1 MHRLKL
7 SESLKNRR
15 NTKTGGKQM
24 AAKAVYYEI
33 PKENPRNFFAAHTN
47 VTKVA
52 ETIDQGIEYFY
63 SYLSA
68 L

>member
-1 MHRLKL
+1 
-7 SESLKNRR
+7 
-15 NTKTGGKQM
+15 M